1 MHVYITPKPLD
12 FNYKMKYVGTVA
24 YIRHCAAHETFD
36 GQGLLSPALQ
46 VLFPLMNERQLFK

>member
-24 YIRHCAAHETFD
+24 YIRHCAAHDIRWSRVAIAGTSSIIPSDE
-36 GQGLLSPALQ
+36 
-46 VLFPLMNERQLFK
+46 